1 MAKLGSRLISMFYTE
16 KGAVEDFTIQELQK
30 LGWEYVKPEEMKL
43 QRKENF
49 DEPLALEELRSVLR
63 KINSKVELTDADL
76 DFIVVSLRT
85 IPGNLEGIRR
95 FLDIFRNGL
104 VVPLQKEGKEQVI
117 KLVDLENIEN
127 NEFVVTNQFRVE
139 GLKGNIRADIV
150 LLVNGI
156 PLVLIECKNPTA
168 EEVDWTDAYRQIKR
182 YEDQAPEIFK
192 YVQFSIA
199 TDGIKTYYFPNAFAE
214 EGKDFLSIW
223 KDPYPFP
230 LDEFKEDMLKISV
243 YGLLSKPNLLDLIE
257 NFTFI
262 RKEKDKSTKIMT
274 RYMQFRA
281 SNRISQRVIGTLTKK
296 ENKKFGLIWHW
307 QGSGK
312 TYAMAFSAWKLF
324 HCPEAEK
331 PSIFVMVDRRDL
343 EEQVEKDFSFIEV
356 PIERVHSIKELTEI
370 LKWGKEGK
378 RGIFLVTIEKF
389 SPKEF
394 LQLEK
399 EGNKLEI
406 KRENVIVL
414 SDEVHR
420 TQYGKFATLMRS
432 VFKNA
437 FIFGFTGT
445 PLSKIERNTFQKF
458 CPKDEFYLDRY
469 SMLDALKDGFTV
481 SLSYQARLPQ
491 YHLSKQQLEEFSE
504 FEEEEIKTLS
514 PEEQRELKKKIRVTK
529 AFIKKPERIKTIA
542 KDVVEHFKE
551 IVEPT
556 ELKAMIVTIDRE
568 ACVLYKNAI
577 DEILHPNY
585 SEIVMTFNPND
596 KGVVKD
602 CFQKLQDRYWKE
614 HKIKEVKQIH
624 DKIIEGFK
632 ERKEPEILI
641 VTDMLIT
648 GFDAPN
654 LWTMYL
660 DKPLKE
666 HRILQAIART
676 NRPFLNKKFGLIN
689 DYVGVLTELEK
700 AFEKFE
706 ASDANAL
713 KVVIRDLE
721 KEKETFKEL
730 IEKASEFFKAIKR
743 EDTRESLRSAVEV
756 LKLDLDKAKNFEKV
770 MKELM
775 KSYEMLRGDPF
786 LKDYLLEYT
795 WLMKTYV
802 AYYKDVKKQN
812 VNELEID
819 KLSKKTI
826 QLIQQ
831 TIDVKEIEDEFPTV
845 SVDEKYIEVL
855 KKTVPKTMGAAID
868 VVTTIQHEVRVHSN
882 SSFFINLSR
891 EVERTYEELRN
902 KKIETK
908 EAVQRLLNLSEKI
921 VEWKKEEKEIG
932 KDKYLIYEAI
942 RSVIPNIDKQ
952 KAIALVND
960 LFAHLEDRKLLFK
973 GWQLQRDVRRKVK
986 AEVRLQLLSKLRN
999 YRSKMDEITEGI
1011 FGALEGMR

>member
-1 MAKLGSRLISMFYTE
+1 MTLYTE
-16 KGAVEDFTIQELQK
+16 KGTVEDFIIQELQK
-30 LGWEYVKPEEMKL
+30 LGWKYVDPEEMKL
-43 QRKENF
+43 QRKQNF
-49 DEPLALEELRSVLR
+49 EEPLVTEELRNALKNV
-63 KINSKVELTDADL
+63 NSKVELTDADI
-76 DFIVVSLRT
+76 DFILVSLRT
-85 IPGNLEGIRR
+85 IPANLEGIRR

-104 VVPLQKEGKEQVI
+104 VVPLQKEGKERVI

-127 NEFVVTNQFRVE
+127 NEFTVTNQFRVE

-150 LLVNGI
+150 LLVNSI
-156 PLVLIECKNPTA
+156 PLVLIEGKNPTV

-199 TDGIKTYYFPNAFAE
+199 SDGIKTYYFPNAFTE
-214 EGKDFLSIW
+214 EGKDFLSVW
-223 KDPYPFP
+223 KDPYPFKA
-230 LDEFKEDMLKISV
+230 DEFRDDILKIAV

-281 SNRISQRVIGTLTKK
+281 SNGIFQRVINTLTKK
-296 ENKKFGLIWHW
+296 EDRKFGLIWHW

-324 HCPEAEK
+324 HCPEVEK

-356 PIERVHSIKELTEI
+356 PIEKVHSIKELIEV
-370 LKWGKEGK
+370 LKWGREGK
-378 RGIFLVTIEKF
+378 RGVFLVTIEKF

-399 EGNKLEI
+399 EGNKIEI
-406 KRENVIVL
+406 ERENVIVFA
-414 SDEVHR
+414 DEVHR

-437 FIFGFTGT
+437 FILGFTGT

-458 CPKDEFYLDRY
+458 CPKEELYLDRY
-469 SMLDALKDGFTV
+469 SMLDALNDGFTV

-491 YHLSKQQLEEFSE
+491 YHLNKQQLEEFIE
-504 FEEEEIKTLS
+504 FEEEEIKALS
-514 PEEQRELKKKIRVTK
+514 SEEQRELRKKIRVIK
-529 AFIKKPERIKTIA
+529 AFVKKPERVRTIA
-542 KDVVEHFKE
+542 KDIAEHFKQ

-568 ACVLYKNAI
+568 ACVQYKNAL
-577 DEILHPNY
+577 DELLPPSY
-585 SEIVMTFNPND
+585 SEIVMTFNSND
-596 KGVVKD
+596 RGILREY
-602 CFQKLQDRYWKE
+602 FQKLQERWGKE
-614 HKIKEVKQIH
+614 EKIKDLKQIH

-632 ERKEPEILI
+632 EKKEPKILI

-689 DYVGVLTELEK
+689 DYIGVLAELEK

-706 ASDANAL
+706 ASDARSL
-713 KVVIRDLE
+713 KVVIRGLE
-721 KEKETFKEL
+721 KESEEFKGFIKE
-730 IEKASEFFKAIKR
+730 ASKFFENVKR
-743 EDTRESLRSAVEV
+743 EDTHESLRSVVEV
-756 LKLDLDKAKNFEKV
+756 LKLDSEKAKNFERV

-795 WLMKTYV
+795 WLVKVYV
-802 AYYKDVKKQN
+802 AYYKDVYKKDI
-812 VNELEID
+812 NELEID
-819 KLSKKTI
+819 RLSKKTI

-831 TIDVKEIEDEFPTV
+831 TIDVKEIDDVFPTI
-845 SVDEKYIEVL
+845 SVDERYIEIL
-855 KKTVPKTMGAAID
+855 KKTAPKTMGAAID
-868 VVTTIQHEVRVHSN
+868 VINIGRYEVRTHPTSP
-882 SSFFINLSR
+882 FFINLSK
-891 EVERTYEELRN
+891 EVERTYEELMTR
-902 KKIETK
+902 KVETK
-908 EAVQRLLNLSEKI
+908 EVSEKLLNISERI

-932 KDKYLIYEAI
+932 KDKYPVYEAI
-942 RSVIPNIDKQ
+942 RSVLPGIEKQ
-952 KAIALVND
+952 RAIALTKELLD
-960 LFAHLEDRKLLFK
+960 HLSDKKLIFK
-973 GWQLQRDVRRKVK
+973 GWQQQRDVRRKVK
-986 AEVRLQLLSKLRN
+986 LEIRLQLLSKLRN
-999 YRSKMDEITEGI
+999 YRSKIDETTDGI
-1011 FGALEGMR
+1011 FGALEGIK